1 MARDWKASARLPSLF
16 NSRLTTWKKTTW
28 KILKKTTWNICF
40 KPTWNIQ
47 KKRHEIYSYE
57 ILWII
62 RPEIFEKRWHEIFR
76 KRRHDIFRKDEMKYL
91 KNHTKDTFYE
101 ANYRN
106 VFFSF
111 PSYMFPRALLFSYS
125 VNIDNVHLLFL
136 WYCLRPMGLKE
147 SVRNIK
153 LTCKNEI
160 EKRNINA
167 KKKTIAR
174 FHLQL
179 ETITGKSSELSG
191 SVLNP
196 STYIF
201 YFAYS

>member
-1 MARDWKASARLPSLF
+1 
-16 NSRLTTWKKTTW
+16 
-28 KILKKTTWNICF
+28 
-40 KPTWNIQ
+40 
-47 KKRHEIYSYE
+47 
-57 ILWII
+57 
-62 RPEIFEKRWHEIFR
+62 
-76 KRRHDIFRKDEMKYL
+76 
-91 KNHTKDTFYE
+91 
-101 ANYRN
+101 
-106 VFFSF
+106 
-111 PSYMFPRALLFSYS
+111 
-125 VNIDNVHLLFL
+125 
-136 WYCLRPMGLKE
+136 MGLKE